1 MKTFFTLACLI
12 FGLTI
17 SAQIKF
23 TASSNY
29 STVPVNSKIKVTYT
43 LSGGNAETFT
53 KPSFDGFQVLGQSSY
68 SGSGGMQ
75 IIVNGQLVQSSPGE
89 SKWIFTLAPKT
100 AGTYTIGPA
109 RVKVKG
115 QTYSSNSVSI
125 TVTNSGSAVKSQGQ
139 TNNNTVQPDKNQP
152 KQATSSGGKEV
163 FMTAV
168 PSKSR
173 VYEGEQ
179 FTVSYRLYTRYDI
192 SQYGIEKTPSM
203 DGFWT
208 EELTD
213 TKTAAKTWEETIDGK
228 RYMVG
233 EIRKVALIAQKAGTL
248 SIPSLELEAIV
259 QIPNQQNY
267 NPFSIFDQFFKDPF
281 GSSGIDPFA
290 GFGTTTE
297 KRKISSNPISISVR
311 PLPEQG
317 KPESFNGAV
326 GTLEIETEVDRNKCF
341 TGDAVVLRM
350 KVSGNGNLPLIE
362 YSEPG
367 IPESFEWFDPDI
379 IDDFK
384 KTSDGISGT
393 RTFEFLLQP
402 TVPGDFTVTPSAF
415 SFFNPSTGQY
425 QSVELPEYKIK
436 VLKGSGSNVSSEKML
451 NEDIRH
457 IHENIPLLMLSS
469 NTFSFSM
476 LYWILVALL
485 ILAASIILWYFRK
498 RIQLKANVSEYRM
511 HMAMRQARRR
521 LKTAKTFLDQGKDEE
536 YYTELSKALWL
547 YLTDKF
553 TIPFSELSLSN
564 AKEILLRSNVPAE
577 ISEEFSKILDECEFT
592 RFAPAAGR
600 MSQKE
605 LYEKS
610 ADLIVKVQTHAA
622 K

>member
-1 MKTFFTLACLI
+1 MKTIFSIACLFFSLAI
-12 FGLTI
+12 T
-17 SAQIKF
+17 AQIQF
-23 TASSNY
+23 SASSDY
-29 STVPVNSKIKVTYT
+29 SSVPLNSRVKVTYT

-53 KPSFDGFQVLGQSSY
+53 KPTFDGFQVVGQSSY
-68 SGSGGMQ
+68 SGGGGMQ

-89 SKWIFTLAPKT
+89 SKWIFTLAPKS

-109 RVKVKG
+109 KVKIKG
-115 QTYSSNSVSI
+115 QTYSSNSINI
-125 TVTNSGSAVKSQGQ
+125 TVTNSGNAVKSQGQ
-139 TNNNTVQPDKNQP
+139 ANNNSAKPDNKQP
-152 KQATSSGGKEV
+152 TTTSGGKEL
-163 FMTAV
+163 FLTAT
-168 PSKSR
+168 PSKLR

-213 TKTAAKTWEETIDGK
+213 TKTAAKTWEETIEGK
-228 RYMVG
+228 RYIVG
-233 EIRKVALIAQKAGTL
+233 EIRKVALIAQKTGTL
-248 SIPSLELEAIV
+248 NVPSLELEAIV

-281 GSSGIDPFA
+281 GSSGVDPFA
-290 GFGTTTE
+290 GFGVTTE
-297 KRKISSNPISISVR
+297 KRKIVSNPFSITVM
-311 PLPEQG
+311 PLPENG
-317 KPESFNGAV
+317 KPETFNGAV
-326 GTLEIETEVDRNKCF
+326 GDFNIETEIDRNKCF
-341 TGDAVVLRM
+341 TGDAVVLTM

-362 YSEPG
+362 WTEPN

-379 IDDFK
+379 IDDFN
-384 KTSDGISGT
+384 KTNDGISGS

-402 TVPGDFTVTPSAF
+402 TVPGDFKVTPASFA
-415 SFFNPSTGQY
+415 FFNPNTGKY
-425 QSVELPEYKIK
+425 ETIKLPEYSIK
-436 VLKGSGSNVSSEKML
+436 VLKGSGSNVSSEKLL

-457 IHENIPLLMLSS
+457 IHEKTPPLIIHSK
-469 NTFSFSM
+469 TFAFSPT
-476 LYWILVALL
+476 YWTLVVLL
-485 ILAASIILWYFRK
+485 IMAAAIILWYFRK
-498 RIQLKANVSEYRM
+498 RIRLKANISEYRM
-511 HMAMRQARRR
+511 RMAMRQARRR
-521 LKTAKTFLDQGKDEE
+521 LKTAKAFLDQGKDEE

-564 AKEILLRSNVPAE
+564 AKEILLRSNVPAD
-577 ISEEFSKILDECEFT
+577 ISEDFSNILDECEFT

-610 ADLIVKVQTHAA
+610 AELIVKVQTHAV

>member
-1 MKTFFTLACLI
+1 MKTIFTLVCII
-12 FGLTI
+12 FSLTI

-23 TASSNY
+23 SASSDY
-29 STVPVNSKIKVTYT
+29 STVPVNSRVKVTYS

-53 KPSFDGFQVLGQSSY
+53 KPSFEGFQVVGRSSY
-68 SGSGGMQ
+68 SGGGGMQ

-89 SKWIFTLAPKT
+89 SKWIFTLVPKST
-100 AGTYTIGPA
+100 GTYTIGPA

-115 QTYSSNSVSI
+115 QTYSSNSISI
-125 TVTNSGSAVKSQGQ
+125 TVTNSGNAVKSQGQ
-139 TNNNTVQPDKNQP
+139 ANNNTVQPDKNQP
-152 KQATSSGGKEV
+152 KQSTSGGKEV
-163 FMTAV
+163 FLTAV

-179 FTVSYRLYTRYDI
+179 ITVSYRLYTRYDI

-213 TKTAAKTWEETIDGK
+213 TKTAAKTWEETIEGK
-228 RYMVG
+228 RYIVG
-233 EIRKVALIAQKAGTL
+233 EIRKVALIAQKTGTL

-281 GSSGIDPFA
+281 GSSPIDPFA
-290 GFGTTTE
+290 GFGVKTE
-297 KRKISSNPISISVR
+297 KRKIRSNPFSITVIA
-311 PLPEQG
+311 LPEKG

-326 GTLEIETEVDRNKCF
+326 GNFEVETEVDRNKCF

-350 KVSGNGNLPLIE
+350 KVNGNGNLPLIE
-362 YSEPG
+362 YTEPG

-379 IDDFK
+379 IDDFY

-402 TVPGDFTVTPSAF
+402 TVPGDFTVTQSAF

-436 VLKGSGSNVSSEKML
+436 VLKGNGSNVSSEKIL

-457 IHENIPLLMLSS
+457 IHENIPFLMLSS
-469 NTFSFSM
+469 KTFSFSV
-476 LYWILVALL
+476 LYWIVVAVLILVAAL
-485 ILAASIILWYFRK
+485 ILWYFRK

-511 HMAMRQARRR
+511 RMAMRQAKRR
-521 LKTAKTFLDQGKDEE
+521 LKTAKSLLDQGKEEE

-564 AKEILLRSNVPAE
+564 AREILLRSNVPAE
-577 ISEEFSKILDECEFT
+577 ISEEFLKILDECEFT